1 MARAAALTL
10 AQLQARR
17 AAFDM
22 IKAQRPLTHAERIDA
37 DRLDQRF
44 YIRVWRA
51 QQAEVERRS
60 ASKVQAHG

>member
-1 MARAAALTL
+1 MARAASLTL

-17 AAFDM
+17 AAFDA
-22 IKAQRPLTHAERIDA
+22 IKARRALTRAERLEA

-51 QQAEVERRS
+51 QQAEAERQFPR
-60 ASKVQAHG
+60 KVQAHG